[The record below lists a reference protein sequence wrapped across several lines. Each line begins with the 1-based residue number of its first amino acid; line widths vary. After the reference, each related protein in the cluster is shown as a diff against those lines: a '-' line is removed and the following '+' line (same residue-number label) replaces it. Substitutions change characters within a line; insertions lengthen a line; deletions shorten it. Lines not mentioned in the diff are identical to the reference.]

1 MLALVVRTVTQ
12 NTSFLKLSNRYLLP
26 GGRIKVKM
34 PENLQTTAIH
44 QNMECDVETGGKSR
58 DRVKSSE

>member
-1 MLALVVRTVTQ
+1 
-12 NTSFLKLSNRYLLP
+12 
-26 GGRIKVKM
+26 M

-58 DRVKSSE
+58 DRVKSSEWFHSEPYISHLHLTT